1 MTIDSSWTEPV
12 VVDSENPPEYPY
24 NKIQQSESGH
34 LIEMDDTPN
43 RERVRV
49 QHRAGTFL
57 EMQPDGEVHKIYGNG
72 YEIVLG
78 DKDVQITGQC
88 NITIEGACVVTI
100 KGDSLMKVEGNV
112 TQQVEGDVTQTVD
125 GTTKIVGKGDVD
137 IASSGD
143 ISLQAQ
149 AINVDGQLNVTGS
162 VAATQ
167 SVSALGNLNAG
178 LQCFATLGMVTPG
191 YISAGSPVPLYPI
204 PGWVSGI
211 MVTDMVRTMVMD
223 RIIYDIHNHVVLS
236 KDFGVTSFPTPLM

>member
-43 RERVRV
+43 RERVRI
-49 QHRAGTFL
+49 QHRSGSFL
-57 EMQPDGEVHKIYGNG
+57 EMQPNAEVHKIYGNG
-72 YEIVLG
+72 YEIILG
-78 DKDVQITGQC
+78 DKDVEIKGLC
-88 NITIEGACVVTI
+88 NITIEGACVVNI
-100 KGDSLMKVEGNV
+100 KGDSIMKVEGNV
-112 TQQVEGDVTQTVD
+112 TQQVKGDVTQTVD

-149 AINVDGQLNVTGS
+149 AVNIGGKLNVSGS
-162 VAATQ
+162 ISSAQ
-167 SVSALGNLNAG
+167 SVSAKGNLEAG
-178 LQCFATLGMVTPG
+178 LQCYANLGMVTPG
-191 YISAGSPVPLYPI
+191 YISAGSPIPLNPI

-223 RIIYDIHNHVVLS
+223 RLIYSIHNHAVLS
-236 KDFGVTSFPTPLM
+236 KDFGITSPPTPSM

>member
-24 NKIQQSESGH
+24 NKVQQSESGH

-112 TQQVEGDVTQTVD
+112 TQQVKGNITQTVD

-143 ISLQAQ
+143 INLQAQ
-149 AINVDGQLNVTGS
+149 AVNIGGKLNVTGS
-162 VAATQ
+162 ISSAQ
-167 SVSALGNLNAG
+167 SVSAKGNLEAG
-178 LQCFATLGMVTPG
+178 LQCYANLGVVTPG
-191 YISAGSPVPLYPI
+191 YISAGSPIPLYPI

-211 MVTDMVRTMVMD
+211 MVTDMVRTMVGD
-223 RIIYDIHNHVVLS
+223 RLLYDFHTHAVLS
-236 KDFGVTSFPTPLM
+236 KDFGITSSPTPVM

>member
-24 NKIQQSESGH
+24 NKVQQSESGH

-112 TQQVEGDVTQTVD
+112 TQQVKGNITQTVD

-149 AINVDGQLNVTGS
+149 AVNIGGKLNVTGS
-162 VAATQ
+162 ISSAQ
-167 SVSALGNLNAG
+167 SVSAKGNLEAG
-178 LQCFATLGMVTPG
+178 LQCYANLGVVTPG

-223 RIIYDIHNHVVLS
+223 RIIYDIHNHSVLS
-236 KDFGVTSFPTPLM
+236 KDFGITSPPTPSM

>member
-1 MTIDSSWTEPV
+1 MAIDSSWTEPV
-12 VVDSENPPEYPY
+12 VVDPENPQGYPY

-34 LIEMDDTPN
+34 QMEMDDTPN
-43 RERVRV
+43 RERVRI
-49 QHRAGTFL
+49 QHRSGTFL
-57 EMQPDGEVHKIYGNG
+57 EMQPGAEVHKIYGDG

-78 DKDVQITGQC
+78 KKNVQITGQC
-88 NITIEGACVVTI
+88 NITIEGACVVNI
-100 KGDSLMKVEGNV
+100 KGDSLMKIEGNV
-112 TQQVEGDVTQTVD
+112 TQQVKGDVTQTTD
-125 GTTKIVGKGDVD
+125 GITRIVGKGDVD

-167 SVSALGNLNAG
+167 SISALGNLNAG
-178 LQCFATLGMVTPG
+178 LQCYATLGMVTPG

-211 MVTDMVRTMVMD
+211 MVTDMVRTMVAD
-223 RIIYDIHNHVVLS
+223 RLLYDVHTHSVLS
-236 KDFGVTSFPTPLM
+236 KDFGVTSPPTPPM